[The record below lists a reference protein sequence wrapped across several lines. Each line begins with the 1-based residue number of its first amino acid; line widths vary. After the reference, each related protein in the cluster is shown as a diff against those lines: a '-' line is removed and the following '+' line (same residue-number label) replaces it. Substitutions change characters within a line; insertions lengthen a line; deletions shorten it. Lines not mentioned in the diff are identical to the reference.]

1 MSMTEVQLVRAA
13 CCIAG
18 LDEKICEK
26 ERPLLDKIARG
37 AGVGRVSLEAM
48 INRARTD
55 QDFYREQ
62 FDILKPEPDRAI
74 RTLLKVAMAD
84 GVITQEE
91 RIILYH
97 FAERLGVDQE
107 KFDRL
112 LEKAERE
119 LARERERDRNN
130 PFKQQ

>member
-13 CCIAG
+13 CCVAG
-18 LDEKICEK
+18 LDQEICDK

-91 RIILYH
+91 RIILHH
-97 FAERLGVDQE
+97 FAERLGVDE
-107 KFDRL
+107 AKFERL
-112 LEKAERE
+112 LDKAERE
-119 LARERERDRNN
+119 LERERERDRNN
-130 PFKQQ
+130 PFKKQ